1 MSGEPVKSTSKSD
14 ALSHELLAAV
24 RSAVQLKVIT
34 QVGDVA
40 VSGTLDE
47 YTVRFEPNGNA
58 IATSINLVEGDIT
71 SVVPDK
77 FWAPDQQIVRD
88 FHQAQVEQA
97 KAIVER
103 NLRMIGEFGKRIAD
117 AITELKRAEG
127 S

>member
-1 MSGEPVKSTSKSD
+1 MAGEESKSLSQMLLD
-14 ALSHELLAAV
+14 AVGSAV
-24 RSAVQLKVIT
+24 RLQVVT
-34 QVGDVA
+34 QVGDVGI
-40 VSGTLDE
+40 SGTLNKYE
-47 YTVRFEPNGNA
+47 VKLEPNGNA

-71 SVVPDK
+71 SVVPEK

-103 NLRMIGEFGKRIAD
+103 NLRLIGELGKQIAD
-117 AITELKRAEG
+117 GITELKRAEK